1 MPLPCRLTGAGKSG
15 SGKPG
20 IQGWSQE
27 MTGEPAI
34 IVNNLSRH
42 FGDFKAVDR
51 ISFEVNR
58 GEVFGFLGPNGAGK
72 STTIRMLN
80 GLLLPTSGAGR
91 VGGFD
96 IIRENDRIK
105 QTIGYMSQRFS
116 LYEDLTAEENLNF
129 FGGVYG
135 LPDARLRERLTE
147 VLRLVGLE
155 DRRRQLTSTLALGLK
170 QRLALASAI
179 IHEPA
184 ILFLD
189 EATSGVDPISRRNF
203 WDLIYAMAQSGVT
216 ILVTTHYMEEAEFCD
231 RLVLMFEG
239 HIVARGTPR
248 ELKLEVKQTILE
260 VHPEDLDVALSL
272 IKELPGVGGA
282 AVFGDGLHV
291 AVAEPQE
298 GERKITEV
306 LAGHNIALQRR
317 IEQVPLSLEDA
328 FIAVIQ
334 RAEGLK
340 EAGGDQR

>member
-1 MPLPCRLTGAGKSG
+1 
-15 SGKPG
+15 
-20 IQGWSQE
+20 

-34 IVNNLSRH
+34 IVSNLSRH

-58 GEVFGFLGPNGAGK
+58 GEIFGFLGPNGAGK

-80 GLLLPTSGAGR
+80 GLLLPTSGEGR

-116 LYEDLTAEENLNF
+116 LYEDLTAEENLTF

-135 LPDARLRERLTE
+135 LPVARLRERLTE

-155 DRRRQLTSTLALGLK
+155 DRRRQLARTLSLGLK

-231 RLVLMFEG
+231 RLVLIYQG
-239 HIVARGTPR
+239 QIVARGTPR
-248 ELKLEVKQTILE
+248 ELKREVKETILA
-260 VHPEDLDVALSL
+260 VHPEDLDAALSL
-272 IKELPGVGGA
+272 IKQLPGVAEA

-298 GERKITEV
+298 GERRIAEI
-306 LAGHNIALQRR
+306 LAAHHIALRR
-317 IEQVPLSLEDA
+317 HIDRVRPSLEDA
-328 FIAVIQ
+328 FIAVVQ
-334 RAEGLK
+334 RAGEL
-340 EAGGDQR
+340 

>member
-1 MPLPCRLTGAGKSG
+1 MP
-15 SGKPG
+15 
-20 IQGWSQE
+20 
-27 MTGEPAI
+27 GEPAI

-58 GEVFGFLGPNGAGK
+58 GEIFGFLGPNGAGK
-72 STTIRMLN
+72 STTIRMLT
-80 GLLLPTSGAGR
+80 GLLLPTRGEGR

-96 IIRENDRIK
+96 IIRESDRIK

-135 LPDARLRERLTE
+135 LPVARLRKRLTE

-155 DRRRQLTSTLALGLK
+155 DRRRQLTRTLALGLK

-231 RLVLMFEG
+231 RLVLIHQG
-239 HIVARGTPR
+239 QIVARGTPR
-248 ELKLEVKQTILE
+248 ELKREVKETILE
-260 VHPEDLDVALSL
+260 VHPGDLDAALSL
-272 IKELPGVGGA
+272 IKQLPGVAEA

-298 GERKITEV
+298 GERRIAEV
-306 LAGHNIALQRR
+306 LATHNIALGRH
-317 IEQVPLSLEDA
+317 IERVRPSLEDA
-328 FIAVIQ
+328 FIAVVQ
-334 RAEGLK
+334 RAERG
-340 EAGGDQR
+340 

>member
-1 MPLPCRLTGAGKSG
+1 
-15 SGKPG
+15 
-20 IQGWSQE
+20 
-27 MTGEPAI
+27 MTIEPAI
-34 IVNNLSRH
+34 SVNNLSRQ

-51 ISFEVNR
+51 VSFEVNR
-58 GEVFGFLGPNGAGK
+58 GEIFGFLGPNGAGK
-72 STTIRMLN
+72 STTIRMLT
-80 GLLLPTSGAGR
+80 GLLLPTSGEGR

-96 IIRENDRIK
+96 IIRESDRIK

-135 LPDARLRERLTE
+135 LPAARLRERLTE

-155 DRRRQLTSTLALGLK
+155 DRRRQLTRTLALGLK

-203 WDLIYAMAQSGVT
+203 WDLIYDMARGGVT

-231 RLVLMFEG
+231 RLVLIYQG
-239 HIVARGTPR
+239 RIVAQGTPR
-248 ELKLEVKQTILE
+248 ELKQEVQETILM
-260 VHPEDLDVALSL
+260 VNPENLDAALSL
-272 IKELPGVGGA
+272 IKQLPGVAEA

-298 GERKITEV
+298 GERRIAET
-306 LAGHNIALQRR
+306 LAAHNIALRRR
-317 IEQVPLSLEDA
+317 IERVRPSLEDA
-328 FIAVIQ
+328 FIAVVQ
-334 RAEGLK
+334 RAGET
-340 EAGGDQR
+340 

>member
-1 MPLPCRLTGAGKSG
+1 MP
-15 SGKPG
+15 
-20 IQGWSQE
+20 
-27 MTGEPAI
+27 GEPAI

-58 GEVFGFLGPNGAGK
+58 GEIFGFLGPNGAGK
-72 STTIRMLN
+72 STTIRMLT
-80 GLLLPTSGAGR
+80 GLLLPTSGEGR

-105 QTIGYMSQRFS
+105 QNIGYMSQRFS
-116 LYEDLTAEENLNF
+116 LYDDLTAEENLNF

-135 LPDARLRERLTE
+135 LPAARLRERLSE

-155 DRRRQLTSTLALGLK
+155 DRRRQPTHTLPLGLK

-189 EATSGVDPISRRNF
+189 EATSGVDPNSRRNF

-231 RLVLMFEG
+231 RLVLIYQG
-239 HIVARGTPR
+239 RVVARGTPR
-248 ELKLEVKQTILE
+248 ELKREVKETILA
-260 VHPEDLDVALSL
+260 VHPEDLDAALSL
-272 IKELPGVGGA
+272 IKQLPGVAEA

-298 GERKITEV
+298 GERRIAEV
-306 LAGHNIALQRR
+306 LANHNIALRGHIGR
-317 IEQVPLSLEDA
+317 VPPSLEDA
-328 FIAVIQ
+328 FIAVVQ
-334 RAEGLK
+334 RAGETYEGW
-340 EAGGDQR
+340 GP

>member
-1 MPLPCRLTGAGKSG
+1 
-15 SGKPG
+15 
-20 IQGWSQE
+20 

-34 IVNNLSRH
+34 IVNNLSRY

-58 GEVFGFLGPNGAGK
+58 GEIFGFLGPNGAGK
-72 STTIRMLN
+72 STTIRMLT
-80 GLLLPTSGAGR
+80 GLLLPTRGEGR

-116 LYEDLTAEENLNF
+116 LYDDLTAEENLNF

-155 DRRRQLTSTLALGLK
+155 DRRRQLTHTLPLGLK

-179 IHEPA
+179 IHEPT

-189 EATSGVDPISRRNF
+189 EATAGVDPISRRNF

-231 RLVLMFEG
+231 RLVLIYEG

-248 ELKLEVKQTILE
+248 ELKREVKETILE
-260 VHPEDLDVALSL
+260 VHPEDLDAALSL
-272 IKELPGVGGA
+272 IKQLPGVAEA

-298 GERKITEV
+298 GERRIAEV
-306 LAGHNIALQRR
+306 LATHNIALGRH
-317 IEQVPLSLEDA
+317 IERVRPSLEDA
-328 FIAVIQ
+328 FIAVVQ
-334 RAEGLK
+334 RAER
-340 EAGGDQR
+340 D